1 MECGE
6 SRCVVDRDSVH
17 SSHPDIHIYTA
28 TTKRGCTHS
37 RDAVG
42 RATVD
47 DGGSLRAVSG
57 VGSEGL
63 SDNVAS
69 DNTSSQGG
77 DNSGE
82 GETHFG
88 LECGICSRNVP
99 EEKFARSLGRR
110 ES

>member
-1 MECGE
+1 MN
-6 SRCVVDRDSVH
+6 
-17 SSHPDIHIYTA
+17 
-28 TTKRGCTHS
+28 
-37 RDAVG
+37 
-42 RATVD
+42 
-47 DGGSLRAVSG
+47 DGGSLRAVGG

-63 SDNVAS
+63 SDSVGS

-99 EEKFARSLGRR
+99 EGNKGRGVWEDGRVDLTRGRKECGVSEKNVLGR
-110 ES
+110 ED

>member
-1 MECGE
+1 
-6 SRCVVDRDSVH
+6 
-17 SSHPDIHIYTA
+17 
-28 TTKRGCTHS
+28 
-37 RDAVG
+37 
-42 RATVD
+42 VD

-57 VGSEGL
+57 VSSEGL
-63 SDNVAS
+63 SDSVGS

-99 EEKFARSLGRR
+99 EEKNGE
-110 ES
+110 ESGKTGELI